1 MKKNKKIIVSVVVC
15 LVVALLSFKGGMMY
29 ANKNVTKANA
39 SRQSQFGQNGF
50 NQNGGGRTGQ
60 GMRGGANGGNGVV
73 SGEILSKD
81 ATSMTVSLRAGGSK
95 IVLYSP
101 TTKVEKTVD
110 GTIADAVVG
119 KSLMITGTA
128 NPDGS
133 ISASSIQIRPNLPV
147 TSTKTN

>member
-1 MKKNKKIIVSVVVC
+1 MKNKKIIVSVVVC

-50 NQNGGGRTGQ
+50 NQNGGGKGQ
-60 GMRGGANGGNGVV
+60 GMRGGAGGGVV

-110 GTIADAVVG
+110 GTIADAVAG
-119 KSLMITGTA
+119 KSVMITGTT

-133 ISASSIQIRPNLPV
+133 VSATSIQIRPNLPV
-147 TSTKTN
+147 ASTKTN

>member
-1 MKKNKKIIVSVVVC
+1 MKKNKKIIVIVVVC